1 VQLTYNIATGI
12 AVIQILATAVLLL
25 LRQTT
30 GKPRRSAAFNRNT
43 SVKVSSHAAF
53 IYINITAFCLGLI
66 ISFVCI
72 FMILLIITQKTA
84 ALTTERHQIFRVHH
98 SDASVHH
105 FSVDMTNEEFTTST
119 FYEHVYSPKIG
130 RNFITVS
137 THLYW
142 LLHGSYIDVENHIVR
157 QRLLLLERHQ

>member
-1 VQLTYNIATGI
+1 
-12 AVIQILATAVLLL
+12 
-25 LRQTT
+25 
-30 GKPRRSAAFNRNT
+30 
-43 SVKVSSHAAF
+43 
-53 IYINITAFCLGLI
+53 
-66 ISFVCI
+66 
-72 FMILLIITQKTA
+72 MILLIITQKTA

-119 FYEHVYSPKIG
+119 FYEHTYSPKVG

-157 QRLLLLERHQ
+157 QRLLLLERHQRR